1 MLIDLRN
8 LQPEKQKP
16 PKLVTDDGMTTDVRE
31 VQSEKQK
38 APTLVMEEGIVI
50 E

>member
-8 LQPEKQKP
+8 LQSEKQKA